1 MKKNGKKDAQKNV
14 SILSANE
21 HVPML
26 LRIVRM
32 LLRAV
37 RMNLRRKFLN

>member
-1 MKKNGKKDAQKNV
+1 MKKNGKKDVQKNV
-14 SILSANE
+14 LILSANE

-37 RMNLRRKFLN
+37 RMNLRRKFLS